1 MDLDVIHIKLW
12 NLRATEPLGEWG
24 CLSLHKLGGRG
35 KSGPNVFSQFE
46 NLLLV
51 HFCVRIVLNT
61 FKYEANLLEKGVYN

>member
-1 MDLDVIHIKLW
+1 M
-12 NLRATEPLGEWG
+12 G
-24 CLSLHKLGGRG
+24 LHKLGGRG

-51 HFCVRIVLNT
+51 HFCVRRVLNT